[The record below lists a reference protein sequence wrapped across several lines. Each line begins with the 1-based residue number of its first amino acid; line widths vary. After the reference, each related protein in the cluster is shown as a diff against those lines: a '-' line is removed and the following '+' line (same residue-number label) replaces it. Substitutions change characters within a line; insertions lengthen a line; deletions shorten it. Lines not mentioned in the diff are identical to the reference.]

1 VKRALGWIVV
11 LALLGA
17 GVWAATAWPHLN
29 EVETGRTPEYPD
41 LRVRTYDAS
50 VSRVSNATLQA
61 LAALP
66 RWSIVG
72 SGRGPEGAFVTA
84 VHETRLLR
92 LTADVTIR
100 LRREGGRTTLSA
112 RSRSRFGPWDFGQN
126 ARNLRELL
134 AAVDARLK

>member
-1 VKRALGWIVV
+1 VKRAIGWIVV

-17 GVWAATAWPHLN
+17 GAWAATAWPHLN

-41 LRVRTYDAS
+41 LRVRAYDAS
-50 VSRVSNATLQA
+50 VARVSHAVEEA

-72 SGRGPEGAFVTA
+72 SGEGPQGAFVTA
-84 VHETRLLR
+84 VHEAPLLR
-92 LTADVTIR
+92 LKDDVTIR
-100 LRREGGRTTLSA
+100 IRREGGRTTLRA
-112 RSRSRFGPWDFGQN
+112 RSRSRFGPWDFGRN